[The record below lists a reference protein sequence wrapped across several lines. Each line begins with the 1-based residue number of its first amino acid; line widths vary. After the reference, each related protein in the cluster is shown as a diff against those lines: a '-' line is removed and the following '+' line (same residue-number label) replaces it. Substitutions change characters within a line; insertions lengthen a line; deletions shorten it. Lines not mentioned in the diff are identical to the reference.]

1 MSDLHGTVG
10 ADAPGVFDDWI
21 GVGGTVHEADGL
33 SIAAGS
39 RYPRDRSPGTDERTC
54 WVLGELYGHD
64 AGAAHTD
71 GSGGP
76 GGSETVGPSRAY
88 EPRPASVA
96 SANYALALYDRY
108 GRSFVCGLNGNFLLA
123 IHDPERGQLLLST
136 DRFGTVPLYWTRPD
150 DGTAVFSTN
159 VQTLPYHPAVDTA
172 FHPGYLHEY
181 LAFRRTFGVRTPL
194 EGVEKLRPGTVTTMD
209 LADGTVSADQYWRP
223 RYRPCEVPFERFVD
237 EFVGRF
243 RAVLDEWLRE
253 DREYGVLLS
262 GGSDSRLALAGLCDA
277 GADATAFHMNDW
289 MNREART
296 AERVAMETGTPFE
309 WLRRGPG
316 YRIGATERNRWAT
329 TFNGWFSQPYTSG
342 FEAEITGRVDG
353 LLSGL
358 YGDSLFRGYGVPSPT
373 VPLGGLGSVTLP
385 VERPVDSID
394 GYVDLLVERAHDGYD
409 LPTEL
414 RSVLDEEIH
423 RDGGKIRHH
432 GVVYDSLDDLV
443 YYGGCYPLSNDDD
456 VRFQTGLRKL
466 RPYRTPYLDNR
477 LLELSLSM
485 PVGYR
490 LRRNVIDRA
499 VARLAPDLAE
509 IAHAS
514 TGVALSRPFPVKYA
528 GEHLTELRRKCDSTR
543 APPEP
548 YLTQGPWLDDAELLR
563 SSRFVTEVL
572 TENRAL
578 ADAVPGMS
586 AGEVRRLYDEH
597 CNGENHVGELYTL
610 VTLLTMPATARV
622 LAGDPGTPD
631 RTSSAEP
638 PVRPPRRVIADD

>member
-1 MSDLHGTVG
+1 MTGLHGTVG
-10 ADAPGVFDDWI
+10 TDAPPGVVDDW
-21 GVGGTVHEADGL
+21 VGGAVHHAADGL

-39 RYPRDRSPGTDERTC
+39 RYPRSRSTGAGERTC
-54 WVLGELYGHD
+54 WVLGELYGHAADD
-64 AGAAHTD
+64 ANAA
-71 GSGGP
+71 
-76 GGSETVGPSRAY
+76 GPSAGY
-88 EPRPASVA
+88 ESRPASVG
-96 SANYALALYDRY
+96 SARYALALYDRY

-123 IHDPERGQLLLST
+123 IHDPDRDQLLLST
-136 DRFGTVPLYWTRPD
+136 DRFGTVPLYWTRAS
-150 DGTAVFSTN
+150 DGTVVFSTN
-159 VQTLPYHPAVDTA
+159 VQTLPSHPAVDTA

-194 EGVEKLRPGTVTTMD
+194 EGVEKLRPGTVTTVD
-209 LADGTVSADQYWRP
+209 IGDGSVSAEQYWRP
-223 RYRPCEVPFERFVD
+223 RYRPRDASFERFVD
-237 EFVGRF
+237 EFVRRF
-243 RAVLDEWLRE
+243 QTVLGEWLRE

-262 GGSDSRLALAGLCDA
+262 GGSDSRLALAGLDDA

-289 MNREART
+289 MNGEART
-296 AERVAMETGTPFE
+296 AERAAFETGTPFK
-309 WLRRGPG
+309 WLHRGAG
-316 YRIGATERNRWAT
+316 YRIGAIERNRWAT

-373 VPLGGLGSVTLP
+373 FSLGRLGSVTLP
-385 VERPVDSID
+385 VERPVDSVD

-414 RSVLDEEIH
+414 RSVLEEEIH
-423 RDGGKIRHH
+423 RDGDRIRHH
-432 GVVYDSLDDLV
+432 GIVYDSLDELV

-456 VRFQTGLRKL
+456 VRFQTGLRRL
-466 RPYRTPYLDNR
+466 LPYRTPYLDNR

-485 PVGYR
+485 PIRYR

-499 VARLAPDLAE
+499 VARIAPGLAE

-514 TGVALSRPFPVKYA
+514 TGVALSRPFPAKYA
-528 GEHLTELRRKCDSTR
+528 GEHLTELRRKWDPNR

-563 SSRFVTEVL
+563 SHRFVSEVVA
-572 TENRAL
+572 ENRAL
-578 ADAVPGMS
+578 VDAVPGLTV
-586 AGEVRRLYDEH
+586 GEVRRLYDEH
-597 CNGENHVGELYTL
+597 CRGENHIGELYTL

-622 LAGDPGTPD
+622 LADDPDTPD
-631 RTSSAEP
+631 RTAPTEP
-638 PVRPPRRVIADD
+638 PARPPRRVTADD